1 MASNTYQVAFALNS
15 RLNSGF
21 AKNFNLATQHI
32 NNMVK
37 VAKTAAASLTAAF
50 SIKNTLGT
58 GLSEAMNLEGYR
70 MQLET
75 ATKSAEKAADIMNWS
90 VNLANRTPFETGSV
104 VEASARL
111 EAMGLAAKT
120 YLPMIGDMA
129 GATNKDLIQATE
141 AIIDAQTGE
150 LERLKEFGI
159 KKADIVEYAYNKMGQ
174 IQVVN
179 NSGQITNQEKFNE
192 AMLALMDEKFK
203 GGMEKQAT
211 TLKGVWS
218 TVTGVT
224 KTALAN
230 IVGITNEGTIRQGS
244 LLEVIKNNINDL
256 GNLLMNL
263 QNSGLF
269 IKIGECL
276 GSLVSKAAQGINFV
290 KNQVT
295 GIRPTLMNGFK
306 NLKTWGVTAFENI
319 KQRVSENAPIITK
332 FKGII
337 DQLKTQFAN
346 LKATGGH
353 VFEGLKP
360 VLAWLQSEGLPAVV
374 EGFMVIGEA
383 TLDVYHLIRNNWQTI
398 GPIIAGVVAGLVA
411 YKTVTLAAKAATATY
426 MAVTKGMVLAQQAL
440 NVVLNM
446 SPLGW
451 MCLLIGTVV
460 AAGIYLYKNWDTLKV
475 KASELWS
482 NLRSTFANIGSFIQS
497 IGQGIVSFLNKLPIG
512 AGLLQNIQN
521 MMTAIKTIFSGL
533 ITFITGSF
541 TGNWQKAWEGVK
553 TIFQGIFSGLVAIVA
568 APINTIVS
576 LINSMIDKVNG
587 INITIPDWVPG
598 LGGKSYSMHIPKI
611 PMFAKGSTGFNT
623 PDTFIAGE
631 KGAELVTNA
640 RGYKVFNHGQT
651 KDLLQPKGSPFG
663 SNLQADNH
671 QKVEIA
677 FNPQITVNSGNEN
690 MVQEILAELVKYEL
704 VLIKKLLQALGKN
717 IQNERRL
724 NYHA

>member
-21 AKNFNLATQHI
+21 AKNFNMATQHI

-58 GLSEAMNLEGYR
+58 GLTEAMNLEGYR

-75 ATKSAEKAADIMNWS
+75 ATKSAEKAGDIMNWS
-90 VNLANRTPFETGSV
+90 VNLANSTPFETGSV

-141 AIIDAQTGE
+141 AIIDAQAGE

-159 KKADIVEYAYNKMGQ
+159 KKSDIVEYAYNKMGQ

-179 NSGQITNQEKFNE
+179 NQGQITNQEKFNE

-203 GGMEKQAT
+203 GGMEKQAK

-230 IVGITNEGTIRQGS
+230 IVGITNEGTVKQGS
-244 LLEVIKNNINDL
+244 LLEVVKNNINDL
-256 GNLLMNL
+256 GTLLMNW
-263 QNSGLF
+263 QSSGVF
-269 IKIGECL
+269 IKMSESL
-276 GSLVSKAAQGINFV
+276 GRLVSRAGQGINFV
-290 KNQVT
+290 KKQIT
-295 GIRPTLMNGFK
+295 GVMPTIINGFK
-306 NLKTWGVTAFENI
+306 SLKAWGVIAFENI
-319 KQRVSENAPIITK
+319 KQRVSENEPIITK

-337 DQLKTQFAN
+337 EQLKTQFVN
-346 LKATGGH
+346 LKASCSH
-353 VFEGLKP
+353 VFENMKP
-360 VLAWLQSEGLPAVV
+360 VLAWLQSEGLPAAIDCL
-374 EGFMVIGEA
+374 MTMGEKA
-383 TLDVYHLIRNNWQTI
+383 LDVYHLISNNWQTI
-398 GPIIAGVVAGLVA
+398 GPIIAGVVAALVT
-411 YKTVTLAAKAATATY
+411 YKTVTLAARAATATY
-426 MAVTKGMVLAQQAL
+426 MAVTKGMALAQQAL

-451 MCLLIGTVV
+451 ICLLIGAVV
-460 AAGIYLYKNWDTLKV
+460 TAGIYLYKNWDTIKV
-475 KASELWS
+475 KALELWGS
-482 NLRSTFANIGSFIQS
+482 MHSAFKNISSFIKA
-497 IGQGIVSFLNKLPIG
+497 IFQGIVSFLTQLPIG
-512 AGLLQNIQN
+512 TGLLQNIQN
-521 MMTAIKTIFSGL
+521 MIASIKIVFSGL
-533 ITFITGSF
+533 ITFVTGVF
-541 TGNWQKAWEGVK
+541 TGNWQQAWEGVK
-553 TIFQGIFSGLVAIVA
+553 TIFQGVFSSLVAIVA
-568 APINTIVS
+568 APVNTIIS

-598 LGGKSYSMHIPKI
+598 LGGKSYGMSIPKI

-640 RGYKVFNHGQT
+640 RGYKVFNHAQT
-651 KDLLQPKGSPFG
+651 KGLLQPKGSRFG
-663 SNLQADNH
+663 STLQSENN

-677 FNPQITVNSGNEN
+677 FNPQITVTGGNEN
-690 MVQEILAELVKYEL
+690 IVQEILSELIKYEP
-704 VLIKKLLQALGKN
+704 VLIKKILQALNKKV
-717 IQNERRL
+717 QNERRL
-724 NYHA
+724 DYYA

>member
-1 MASNTYQVAFALNS
+1 
-15 RLNSGF
+15 
-21 AKNFNLATQHI
+21 
-32 NNMVK
+32 MVK

-75 ATKSAEKAADIMNWS
+75 ATKSAEKAADIMSWS
-90 VNLANRTPFETGSV
+90 VDLANRTPFETGSV

-203 GGMEKQAT
+203 GGMEKQAK

-295 GIRPTLMNGFK
+295 GIMPTLMNGF
-306 NLKTWGVTAFENI
+306 NHLKTWGVTTFENI
-319 KQRVSENAPIITK
+319 KQRVSENEPIVTK

-337 DQLKTQFAN
+337 DQLKNQFVN
-346 LKATGGH
+346 LKASCGH
-353 VFEGLKP
+353 VFEDLRP

-374 EGFMVIGEA
+374 EGFMVIGEK
-383 TLDVYHLIRNNWQTI
+383 TLDVYHLIHDNWQTI
-398 GPIIAGVVAGLVA
+398 GPIIAGVVAGLLT
-411 YKTVTLAAKAATATY
+411 YKTAILATKAATATY
-426 MAVTKGMVLAQQAL
+426 MAVTKGMVLAQQGL

-475 KASELWS
+475 KALELWNS
-482 NLRSTFANIGSFIQS
+482 LRSTFANIGSFIQS
-497 IGQGIVSFLNKLPIG
+497 IGQGIVSFLNQLPIG

-553 TIFQGIFSGLVAIVA
+553 TIFQGVFSGLVAIVA
-568 APINTIVS
+568 TPINTIIS
-576 LINSMIDKVNG
+576 LINSLIDKVNG

-663 SNLQADNH
+663 SNLQANNH

-677 FNPQITVNSGNEN
+677 FNPQITVNGGNEN
-690 MVQEILAELVKYEL
+690 MVQEILAELVKYEP